1 MTDGIKIR
9 AARPEDAGT
18 IHAML
23 AELTRELGLAADTGS
38 TDAVIR
44 SHGFGPQARFS
55 TLIAEAG
62 APVGFALYFPHFS
75 TLRGQPGA
83 YVQDLW
89 AGPACRGQRVGARL
103 LAAVA
108 EAALRDWGA
117 GYLAL
122 SVHAHNA
129 AAGRFYERLGFAA
142 QSGEQPMILDGAG
155 FAALAGSRKA
165 MA

>member
-1 MTDGIKIR
+1 MTDGIRIR
-9 AARPEDAGT
+9 PARLDDAGA
-18 IHAML
+18 ICAML
-23 AELTRELGLAADTGS
+23 AELAQELGLGARFAS
-38 TDAVIR
+38 TEAVIR
-44 SHGFGPQARFS
+44 RHGFGPQARFS
-55 TLIAEAG
+55 TLLAEAE
-62 APVGFALYFPHFS
+62 APVGLALYFPHFS

-89 AGPACRGQRVGARL
+89 TVPACRGQGLGAAL

-108 EAALRDWGA
+108 EASARDWGA

-129 AAGRFYERLGFAA
+129 AAGRFYARLGFEAPT
-142 QSGEQPMILDGAG
+142 GEQPMLLQGAG